1 MKYDEIIDLMLNS
14 DSVNYSSF
22 YRANLEKDVNFS
34 DKDSRLMKSI
44 KNAKAKGA
52 IIHQQDQGGD
62 SSSFCHIAVN
72 RKFSEDGIKARLYM
86 SPKQSNIHKLAIE
99 LVNNSLATGS
109 DIYFKYARTSD
120 RLDQMIVYLKNQED
134 IDKKI
139 ALLKKIRQE
148 KPELFE
154 DMQKSKIWFNE
165 TEIPNVF
172 LEPEPLL
179 RDSNGRQSS
188 YGGMFEKALASTKTI
203 LEYGY
208 GIKENES
215 LASKRLDSNFYNN
228 FELIFTEMLKRCGI
242 YLQKNNKSGRY
253 EIVAKPVDPNDLRTL
268 FKFEYDKK
276 SQTITETRGGTL
288 YQDKNQS
295 YSYSQQRKKEFF
307 DTILVDE
314 KQVEGSEHSD
324 R

>member
-1 MKYDEIIDLMLNS
+1 MKYDEIIDLILNS

-44 KNAKAKGA
+44 KDAKAKGA
-52 IIHQQDQGGD
+52 IIHQRDQDGD
-62 SSSFCHIAVN
+62 ASSFCHIAVN
-72 RKFSEDGIKARLYM
+72 RRFSEDGIKARLYL
-86 SPKQSNIHKLAIE
+86 SPKQANIHNLAIE

-109 DIYFKYARTSD
+109 DIYFKYARTNE
-120 RLDQMIVYLKNQED
+120 RLDQMIIYLKNQED

-172 LEPEPLL
+172 LEPEPQL
-179 RDSNGRQSS
+179 RDSIGRQSS
-188 YGGMFEKALASTKTI
+188 YGSMFEKALASTKTI

-208 GIKENES
+208 GIKDNES
-215 LASKRLDSNFYNN
+215 LASKRLDSHFYNN

-242 YLQKNNKSGRY
+242 YLQKNNRSGRY
-253 EIVAKPVDPNDLRTL
+253 EIVAKPIDPNDLRTL
-268 FKFEYDKK
+268 FRFEYDKK
-276 SQTITETRGGTL
+276 TQTITEIRGGTL
-288 YQDKNQS
+288 FQDKNQR
-295 YSYSQQRKKEFF
+295 YSYSQQRKKEFL

-314 KQVEGSEHSD
+314 KKVEGSENPD